1 MQAWKDLS
9 QGRGRIKL
17 VEFSMTAIGHHL
29 PASHE
34 SSQSGHIR
42 MPFCYKLSL
51 LTPVLMTGKS
61 TLSHYPVLWTSEA
74 DAISLVIPEHTASPP
89 GTGIPHQ
96 TPYPWNWPFSHISSE
111 FLDTQSRPSLKPCSG
126 FSHPQHV
133 PHDFNMSSSHLSQTI
148 ESLL

>member
-1 MQAWKDLS
+1 MAPLSLQAWKDLS

-17 VEFSMTAIGHHL
+17 VEFSMTATGHHL
-29 PASHE
+29 PASLG
-34 SSQSGHIR
+34 SSHSGHIW

-89 GTGIPHQ
+89 DTAIPHQ
-96 TPYPWNWPFSHISSE
+96 TPYPWNLALQPYCLRVLGHPITALFKALQWLLTS
-111 FLDTQSRPSLKPCSG
+111 TACSPR
-126 FSHPQHV
+126 F
-133 PHDFNMSSSHLSQTI
+133 
-148 ESLL
+148 